1 MVKTEQEIYEIFA
14 ERAREDYFGSDPR
27 NHPHYTKEYVEWM
40 ANVWRLN
47 DLRNKRIE
55 AQKKK
60 MQLLDDIA
68 EMSSEENDD

>member
-1 MVKTEQEIYEIFA
+1 MMTKDDIEIVKMMA
-14 ERAREDYFGSDPR
+14 EA
-27 NHPHYTKEYVEWM
+27 
-40 ANVWRLN
+40 WRLN

-68 EMSSEENDD
+68 EMSSEENDV